1 MRSSSQNHRTKETK
15 LDKHLKYGLDDVLPV
30 GQLLLFG
37 LQWLAIAIPPLII
50 VAKIIAPLQLPIAG
64 SEVLYLQKTAFLAGI
79 TILFQILLGHR
90 LPLIAGPSTVL
101 LIGVLA
107 SHGFGPGS
115 INSAITLGGALL
127 ALIGLTGF
135 FGHIQRLFTPRVVAT
150 VLLLIAFTLTPAILK
165 LLTSST
171 QNSNPLANLLFASV
185 LTIVL
190 LAGNRYLKGM
200 WRSTLIIWSMVG
212 GTGLYFLLFPT
223 GFTPYGESLPVFSGS
238 FLGLA
243 EGFSFDAGVFI
254 SFLFCFLGLSIND
267 LGSMESIA
275 EMLKPKAVD
284 ARINKGITLTGLANV
299 LSGTFGVIGPV
310 NFSLSPGIV
319 LSTGCASRFAL
330 LPTALILSG
339 LAFFPSLM
347 RAIGSVPSAVIG
359 TVLLYILCF
368 QVSAG
373 LQVLWS
379 AEAFSLETGLVL
391 GLPLLLANMVAFL
404 PAEIVSAF
412 PLVLRPVL
420 GNGFVVGVALV
431 LILEHLVFRSALP
444 RPSRSA

>member
-1 MRSSSQNHRTKETK
+1 M
-15 LDKHLKYGLDDVLPV
+15 
-30 GQLLLFG
+30 
-37 LQWLAIAIPPLII
+37 AIAIPPLII
-50 VAKIIAPLQLPIAG
+50 VTKIVAPLQSSTPG
-64 SEVLYLQKTAFLAGI
+64 FEVVYLQKTAFLAGI
-79 TILFQILLGHR
+79 TILFQILFGHR

-107 SHGFGPGS
+107 SHGFGPGPV
-115 INSAITLGGALL
+115 NSAISIGGILL
-127 ALIGLTGF
+127 ALVGLAGF

-150 VLLLIAFTLTPAILK
+150 VLLLIAFTLTPTILR
-165 LLTSST
+165 LLTSAAP
-171 QNSNPLANLLFASV
+171 NSNPLANLLFASV
-185 LTIVL
+185 LTIIL

-200 WRSTLIIWSMVG
+200 WRSTLIIWSMIG

-223 GFTPYGESLPVFSGS
+223 SFKPFESALPIFSGFFS
-238 FLGLA
+238 GLNKD
-243 EGFSFDAGVFI
+243 FSFDTGVFI
-254 SFLFCFLGLSIND
+254 SFVFCFLGLSIND
-267 LGSMESIA
+267 LGSIESIA
-275 EMLKPKAVD
+275 EVLRPKAVK
-284 ARINKGITLTGLANV
+284 ARINRGITITGLANG
-299 LSGTFGVIGPV
+299 LSGLLGVIGPV

-347 RAIGSVPSAVIG
+347 RVIGSVPSAVIG

-373 LQVLWS
+373 FQVLWN
-379 AEAFSLETGLVL
+379 AGGISLETGLVL

-404 PAEIVSAF
+404 PTEIVSTF

-420 GNGFVVGVALV
+420 GNGFVVGVGLV
-431 LILEHLVFRSALP
+431 LILEHLVFRPAPLRKP
-444 RPSRSA
+444 N